1 MNRANI
7 IFCSFALFCFLI
19 FSCST
24 AKKTNTVEPECK
36 LVSGKI
42 VDMSSL
48 DGCRYL
54 IQLKDSSFLE
64 PINLSDDYKIDKKEI
79 CFQYKLKP
87 EIPSIC
93 MKGKIIEILK
103 LE

>member
-7 IFCSFALFCFLI
+7 IFCSFTLFCFLF
-19 FSCST
+19 FSCLT
-24 AKKTNTVEPECK
+24 AKKANTVEDECK
-36 LVSGKI
+36 LISGEI
-42 VDMSSL
+42 VDMSTL
-48 DGCRYL
+48 DGCRFL

-64 PINLSDDYKIDKKEI
+64 PINLSEEHQIHKKEI
-79 CFQYKLKP
+79 CFQYKFKP

-93 MKGKIIEILK
+93 MKGKVVELLK